1 MLPASPSRARGA
13 AVVLSRCNG
22 PSRSSALAA
31 IQPLPLHEA
40 PGLRM
45 VLHSGDFGQWE
56 RLVAGT
62 LGHHRSRLLPGSSP
76 FMAPIRRGAPVATA
90 GADTGMDQRGL
101 TSVAITGLSILIP
114 GTCLPGGAP
123 PSPRLDQGPV
133 HRHLIAAGLPYDL
146 QEQLGRTPM
155 AAAKR
160 RRLRRLRQLLLQP
173 DHDHCSISEL
183 MQAAGLLACG
193 VTAADDARRW
203 GETPRRTRQR
213 RTMDR

>member
-40 PGLRM
+40 PGLRT
-45 VLHSGDFGQWE
+45 VLPSGDFGQWE
-56 RLVAGT
+56 RPVAGT

-76 FMAPIRRGAPVATA
+76 FMAPILRGALVATP
-90 GADTGMDQRGL
+90 GADAGMDQRGL
-101 TSVAITGLSILIP
+101 TSDAITGLSILIP
-114 GTCLPGGAP
+114 GSCLPGGAP
-123 PSPRLDQGPV
+123 PSPRLDQGPG
-133 HRHLIAAGLPYDL
+133 HGDLRADPLPYDF

-155 AAAKR
+155 AAA
-160 RRLRRLRQLLLQP
+160 
-173 DHDHCSISEL
+173 
-183 MQAAGLLACG
+183 
-193 VTAADDARRW
+193 DDARCW

-213 RTMDR
+213 RTMDP